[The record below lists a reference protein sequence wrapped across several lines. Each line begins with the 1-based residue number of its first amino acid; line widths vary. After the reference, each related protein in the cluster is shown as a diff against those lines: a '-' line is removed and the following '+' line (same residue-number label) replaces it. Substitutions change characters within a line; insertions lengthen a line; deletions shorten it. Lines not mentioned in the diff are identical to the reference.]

1 MVSVENNKFIYI
13 FICFFII
20 SFILYYIKNNGKFI
34 KSTIDGKLYNVQQR
48 ENLTDMQKSSDHLA
62 KIVNKIS
69 TLITHLKKTNSDD
82 ERTQL
87 LLEKYKSENVVE
99 APYEKGQTSYSI
111 NKGEKIMLCLR
122 TRDKKNKLVDIN
134 TMMFVALHEIAHIAT
149 ITIGHTDEFWNTFEW
164 LLEEAIN
171 IGIYTKQEFSK
182 NPVKYCGIT
191 ITSSPL
197 EKNS

>member
-1 MVSVENNKFIYI
+1 MLSIENYKFIYI

-20 SFILYYIKNNGKFI
+20 SSLLYYIKNNGKFI
-34 KSTIDGKLYNVQQR
+34 KSKIDGKLYNVQQR

-62 KIVNKIS
+62 KIVNKIT
-69 TLITHLKKTNSDD
+69 TLVTHLKKTNPDD
-82 ERTQL
+82 DRTQL
-87 LLEKYKSENVVE
+87 LLQKYNPENIIE

-122 TRDKKNKLVDIN
+122 TRDNKNKLVDIN

-149 ITIGHTDEFWNTFEW
+149 ISIGHTDEFWNTFEW

>member
-1 MVSVENNKFIYI
+1 MKNSKYIYI
-13 FICFFII
+13 FICLLI
-20 SFILYYIKNNGKFI
+20 SFLILYYIKNNGKFI
-34 KSTIDGKLYNVQQR
+34 KSTVDGKLYNVQQR
-48 ENLTDMQKSSDHLA
+48 ENLTDMQKSSDQLA
-62 KIVNKIS
+62 KIVNKIN
-69 TLITHLKKTNSDD
+69 TLVTHLKKTNPDD
-82 ERTQL
+82 KRTQL
-87 LLEKYKSENVVE
+87 LLQKYNSKNVVE

-122 TRDKKNKLVDIN
+122 TRDKKNKLVDLN

-149 ITIGHTDEFWNTFEW
+149 ISIGHTNEFWNTFEW

-197 EKNS
+197 EKEHFD